1 MRTPIRVLLFLAAT
15 LAMPG
20 AAAAIDG
27 SYRATVDGTD
37 TVLTL
42 RSDGPSVTGDYVEG
56 ALRLQLD
63 GRIDSD
69 GRLRARV
76 REPNSGLDI
85 AVLDAAVAT
94 DTLDA
99 TIDAQNPLTGERK
112 SARARFTR
120 VGASVAAPATG
131 TAAPGNLDASLV
143 GTWVNEKMINSGGAN
158 FASFTTVMTMTLG
171 ADGRVSQWSRS
182 VGGGGNWNYDS
193 AGELQYSGR
202 WSSQGGVLYV
212 HLDGTADFK
221 PTAQY
226 RFSDRYLVTE
236 NNQGRLIW
244 QRR

>member
-1 MRTPIRVLLFLAAT
+1 MKPIQPWLLLLA
-15 LAMPG
+15 LACP
-20 AAAAIDG
+20 APAYAAIDG
-27 SYRATVDGTD
+27 DYRTTVDGMD

-42 RSDGPSVTGDYVEG
+42 RSSGDAVTGDYVEG
-56 ALRLQLD
+56 ALRLRID
-63 GRIDSD
+63 GRVAD

-76 REPNSGLDI
+76 FEPSAGIDI

-99 TIDAQNPLTGERK
+99 TIDAQNPLTGQKK
-112 SARARFTR
+112 SARAVFTR
-120 VGASVAAPATG
+120 VGASTA
-131 TAAPGNLDASLV
+131 TAATTASSAQPGTLDASLV
-143 GTWVNEKMINSGGAN
+143 GTWVNEKMINSGGAS

-171 ADGRVSQWSRS
+171 ADGSVSQWTRS
-182 VGGGGNWNYDS
+182 VGGGGDWNYDS

-202 WSSQGGVLYV
+202 WSSEGGVLYV
-212 HLDGTADFK
+212 HLDGTDGFK